1 MKNEKKF
8 RREDAVEVAR
18 RQRQLLDAVQYLEE
32 LTERFDADWRGRVL
46 VHEAYL
52 GAATVYNVTPDA
64 CLFIIDISDKEP
76 VLVNRVRIERV
87 ELLETAPGMV
97 EPIITD
103 VDDVQHT
110 QPSLGLTP
118 DYDTGK
124 WGELVP
130 VYDSPLALTLAM
142 QWLLY
147 EYGERATGV
156 VDELSEHLENEHGAL
171 VMTTADYEVAQKEAT
186 TSFSC

>member
-52 GAATVYNVTPDA
+52 GAATVYNVTPAA

-87 ELLETAPGMV
+87 ELLETAPGV
-97 EPIITD
+97 KEPIITD
-103 VDDVQHT
+103 SGDVQHT
-110 QPSLGLTP
+110 QPSLGLAP
-118 DYDTGK
+118 DYDTGEWCK
-124 WGELVP
+124 LVP
-130 VYDSPLALTLAM
+130 VSDDALSLRLAM

-147 EYGERATGV
+147 EYGEKATGIANELAEYLTV
-156 VDELSEHLENEHGAL
+156 KHGMMVIVTVDVQEAREEGA
-171 VMTTADYEVAQKEAT
+171 TPY
-186 TSFSC
+186 SC